1 MHVCKG
7 LSMRSRANGPSTLVF
22 LVQNHRNF
30 STAVRVQVIRTGAS
44 DTNVGPPKYSGPFVL
59 RTVW

>member
-1 MHVCKG
+1 
-7 LSMRSRANGPSTLVF
+7 MRSRANGPSTLVF

-44 DTNVGPPKYSGPFVL
+44 DTNVGPAPPKYSGPFVL